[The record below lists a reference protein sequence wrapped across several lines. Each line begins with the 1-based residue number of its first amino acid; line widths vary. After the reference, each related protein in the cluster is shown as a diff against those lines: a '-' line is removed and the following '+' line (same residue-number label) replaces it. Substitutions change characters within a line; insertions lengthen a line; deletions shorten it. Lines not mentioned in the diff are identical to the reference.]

1 MEEAGHVDHAVQ
13 DDVGLERP
21 RRVRRA
27 PQGVALKSQAGVS
40 KWKWKFNYVFE
51 TKNSIEL
58 H

>member
-27 PQGVALKSQAGVS
+27 PQGVALESQAEVS
-40 KWKWKFNYVFE
+40 KWKFNDYIFMSTLE
-51 TKNSIEL
+51 MM
-58 H
+58 